1 MLTMVK
7 LTQKLRI
14 SNRLNVFRAEKKIT
28 QQQLAEAAG
37 VTRATILAIEKGDYN
52 PSLELA
58 FRLAKFFET
67 DINSIF
73 KIEEEN
79 NV

>member
-1 MLTMVK
+1 MVK